1 MKQICIFLSLFL
13 VLSCA
18 TKRKTKEVEQVKIEN
33 DKSIKNDSLVNLQL
47 QKSTYDYLQKY
58 SSNETL
64 LQKLGL
70 TYAGKTN
77 EDKGKVS
84 LKQTKDGLELDIQG
98 AIAMALDQAQQKNEN
113 LTQTEMIKL
122 MDSIYSVKLQQ
133 DLVQR
138 EQRLLDSFKSNTEK
152 EKSDVSFWVYVII
165 GCVLCLVICLGFVM
179 IQINHIKKYS
189 KIILS
194 NELR

>member
-1 MKQICIFLSLFL
+1 MYKYLILII
-13 VLSCA
+13 VLLCGSCA
-18 TKRKTKEVEQVKIEN
+18 TKRKTKEVEQVKVESE
-33 DKSIKNDSLVNLQL
+33 KSIVNDSSVNLQL
-47 QKSTYDYLQKY
+47 QKSNYDYLQNY

-70 TYAGKTN
+70 TYSGKTN

-98 AIAMALDQAQQKNEN
+98 AIAMALDQAHKKNEN
-113 LTQTEMIKL
+113 LTQAEMIKL
-122 MDSIYSVKLQQ
+122 MDSIYTAKIQQ

-152 EKSDVSFWVYVII
+152 EKFDVSIWVYVII
-165 GCVLCLVICLGFVM
+165 GCVLCLVIFLGFVM

-189 KIILS
+189 KIMGGK
-194 NELR
+194 

>member
-1 MKQICIFLSLFL
+1 MYKYLLLIIVLFFT
-13 VLSCA
+13 SCA
-18 TKRKTKEVEQVKIEN
+18 TKRKTKEVEQLKIEN
-33 DKSIKNDSLVNLQL
+33 SQSIKNDSSVNLQL
-47 QKSTYDYLQKY
+47 QKSNYDYLQNY

-70 TYAGKTN
+70 TYSGKTN

-98 AIAMALDQAQQKNEN
+98 AIAMALDQAQQKDEN
-113 LTQTEMIKL
+113 LTQAEMIKL
-122 MDSIYSVKLQQ
+122 MDSIYTAKIQQ

-152 EKSDVSFWVYVII
+152 EKFDVSIWVYVII
-165 GCVLCLVICLGFVM
+165 GCVLCLVIFLGFLM

-189 KIILS
+189 KIMGGK
-194 NELR
+194 

>member
-1 MKQICIFLSLFL
+1 MYKYLLLII
-13 VLSCA
+13 VLLCTSCA

-33 DKSIKNDSLVNLQL
+33 DKLIKNDSSVNLLL
-47 QKSTYDYLQKY
+47 QKSTYDYLQNY
-58 SSNETL
+58 SKNETL

-98 AIAMALDQAQQKNEN
+98 AIAMALEKEQTKDENISVQKVIS
-113 LTQTEMIKL
+113 LV
-122 MDSIYSVKLQQ
+122 DSIYSARLQQ

-138 EQRLLDSFKSNTEK
+138 EQRLLDSFKSDTEK
-152 EKSDVSFWVYVII
+152 EKSDVSIWIYVLI
-165 GCVLCLVICLGFVM
+165 GVIVCFVIFLVFIT
-179 IQINHIKKYS
+179 IQINHLKKTQAIMGG
-189 KIILS
+189 K
-194 NELR
+194 

>member
-1 MKQICIFLSLFL
+1 MRALIIMMVATLMSFTN
-13 VLSCA
+13 CA

-33 DKSIKNDSLVNLQL
+33 DKSIKNDSSVNLQL
-47 QKSTYDYLQKY
+47 QKANYDYLQNY

-77 EDKGKVS
+77 DDKGKVS
-84 LKQTKDGLELDIQG
+84 LKQTKDGLELDIEG

-138 EQRLLDSFKSNTEK
+138 EQRLLDSFKSDTEK
-152 EKSDVSFWVYVII
+152 AKSDVSIWVYVVV
-165 GCVLCLVICLGFVM
+165 GSVLVVATVIYVG
-179 IQINHIKKYS
+179 IKQIKK
-189 KIILS
+189 
-194 NELR
+194 